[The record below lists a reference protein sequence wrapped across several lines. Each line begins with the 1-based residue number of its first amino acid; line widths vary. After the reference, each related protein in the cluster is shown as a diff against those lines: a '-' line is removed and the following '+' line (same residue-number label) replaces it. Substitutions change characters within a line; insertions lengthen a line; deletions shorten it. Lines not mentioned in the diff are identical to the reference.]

1 MDGFSRQERLEEHV
15 DQNLE
20 LMLQLAALKEKSKH
34 DDSEKLKLS
43 KALLAKKQYL
53 NLNEDVCPEVFLDHA
68 FKCTQ
73 ALEEVAKTLSP
84 S

>member
-20 LMLQLAALKEKSKH
+20 LMLELATLKEKSKH

-73 ALEEVAKTLSP
+73 ALEK
-84 S
+84 